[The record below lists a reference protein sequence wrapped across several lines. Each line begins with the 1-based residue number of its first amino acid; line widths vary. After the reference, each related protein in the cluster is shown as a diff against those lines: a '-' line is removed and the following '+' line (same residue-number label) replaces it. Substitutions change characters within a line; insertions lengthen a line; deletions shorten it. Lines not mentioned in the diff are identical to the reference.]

1 MNPKNTWIWIIVAA
15 GLFAAIFFLKQFE
28 SKPAVG
34 PVPVLPGFKGAAVV
48 SVQVHPA
55 GQSVI
60 LAERT
65 NAAWH
70 LSKPM
75 SYPAQAISIE
85 SLLAALEQLMPVSQI
100 TASEL
105 RNRTNS
111 DAEFGFEPPHVSLVI
126 QSPDTRKQILIGNP
140 TAPGD
145 QVYLQV
151 VGVGAYIVN
160 ADLLKV
166 IPRTAD
172 DWRDTALVDLRHLA
186 FDRIMIT
193 NAAAV
198 IELQRD
204 ATNNS
209 WTMRGAR
216 ADGVGITNLLQKLQ
230 ALRVAQF
237 LADDPR
243 LDLETF
249 GLQPAELGLALG
261 QGTNVVALLQFGKSP
276 ATNANLVYARQGV
289 GPIVT
294 VPKDPALPWRDVPNK
309 FRDRRLLTLPR
320 PIDQIEVRDGES
332 FTLQRSPR
340 EIMLPQPRGTLAPG
354 ISRGESSNTWRAMS
368 QDFPVDT
375 GLVNNFLGGLAGLQ
389 IVQFNDAV
397 TEKDLQDDGLTT
409 PARQIILRSAVT
421 NALGPTNL
429 VVADLSFGATN
440 EDTVFA
446 RRADEN
452 PVYVVKLAEFQR
464 LPTAAWQLRARRIG
478 NFTTNNVARLTIR
491 QGGKVRQLV
500 RDGTNSW
507 ALAPGSQGIINVF
520 AVEEITYRFGELA
533 ATAWVERGDQNL
545 ARHGFT
551 TNSLSLLFELKN
563 GDKFSVELGGLSPS
577 RYPYAATKLNGQ
589 TWVFEFPLGLYE
601 LVLNYLTIP
610 PDVP

>member
-15 GLFAAIFFLKQFE
+15 GLFAAIFFLKQFG
-28 SKPAVG
+28 SKPAVR

-60 LAERT
+60 RAERT

-70 LSKPM
+70 LTKPM

-100 TASEL
+100 TATEL
-105 RNRTNS
+105 RNRTNA

-126 QSPDTRKQILIGNP
+126 ESPDTRKQILIGTR

-145 QVYLQV
+145 QLYLQV

-172 DWRDTALVDLRHLA
+172 DWRDTSFVDLRKLA

-237 LADDPR
+237 LDDPR

-289 GPIVT
+289 GTIVT
-294 VPKDPALPWRDVPNK
+294 VAKDLALPWRDVPNK
-309 FRDRRLLTLPR
+309 FRDRRLLTLTR
-320 PIDQIEVRDGES
+320 PIDQIEVRSGES
-332 FTLQRSPR
+332 FTLQR
-340 EIMLPQPRGTLAPG
+340 
-354 ISRGESSNTWRAMS
+354 ESNNTWRALS

-375 GLVNNFLGGLAGLQ
+375 GLVNDFLSGLAGLQ
-389 IVQFNDAV
+389 IVQFKDAV
-397 TEKDLQDDGLTT
+397 TEQDLQADGLTN
-409 PARQIILRSAVT
+409 PPPRQIILRSAVT

-429 VVADLSFGATN
+429 VVAELSFGATN
-440 EDTVFA
+440 EDAVFA

-452 PVYVVKLAEFQR
+452 PVYLVKLAEFQQ

-491 QGGKVRQLV
+491 QGGKVRQLA

-507 ALAPGSQGIINVF
+507 ALAPESQGIINVF
-520 AVEEITYRFGELA
+520 AVEEIAYRFGELA
-533 ATAWVERGDQNL
+533 ASTWVERGDQNL
-545 ARHGFT
+545 ARYGLS
-551 TNSLSLLFELKN
+551 TNGLALLFELKN
-563 GDKFSVELGGLSPS
+563 GEKLGVEFGGQSPS
-577 RYPYAATKLNGQ
+577 HYHYAATKLNGQ
-589 TWVFEFPLGLYE
+589 TWVFEFPLGLHE